1 MSNTLSKES
10 YLKIRNQLLR
20 QNGRLQSEIKRLESL
35 RANGQLSECGLES
48 LTRLKTTIET
58 REDII
63 DRFDE
68 PFGEVIEAEEN
79 DCGI

>member
-68 PFGEVIEAEEN
+68 PFGIPYH
-79 DCGI
+79 